1 MASMIQL
8 NLKDIKISDDY
19 LWTLGGLLVMGLQY
33 VAIGQMVDI
42 KRRQLFSKSF
52 LEKHFGAEHKKATG
66 QEIQEG
72 GYPDTGE
79 GRYSKKLTEDQ
90 WLELKNA

>member
-42 KRRQLFSKSF
+42 KR
-52 LEKHFGAEHKKATG
+52 
-66 QEIQEG
+66 
-72 GYPDTGE
+72 
-79 GRYSKKLTEDQ
+79 
-90 WLELKNA
+90 N